1 MQAPKSN
8 FNQLGSN
15 LNPLKDATGVAAID
29 YSADIDNLIG
39 KLDKLTTLYDTGRMD
54 KDVIKYIPGMA
65 PISYQGQIDYVD
77 TKVTYAAS
85 TYSDMQQ
92 LEFNLEVINNQYI
105 NFSTMVLCL
114 PIAFR
119 KKTNKENSI
128 AATMI
133 PVNNFFAHW
142 IKDVTVKRYGDNIA
156 VLLINTTLDT
166 YRYSESMLKHMPEK
180 ALATF
185 QKELLYSQKKVIIR
199 GNNANSLSERRN
211 HIAAAANNS
220 YKDDNIDDR
229 IAKFNQNNALSTVK
243 TYRIPLRYLVD
254 LGLVNLPTAFDT
266 KFIFHL
272 EQKLGKLFESKARLP
287 NKTSGVA
294 ADLPTTDPDANIYF
308 NSTPYIQHEIFKLND
323 TFDAYL
329 RKTLQSKRVLRTGI
343 KPSPYQ
349 KTYEINVETQTA
361 VIEFKG
367 VNKQFSFL
375 EISLVYDKS
384 EQHNSVYDSYNAEL
398 AATHITSVQLENLNN
413 KYGEINKKYDL
424 TEEHD
429 KYLMYRNFVGWATGQ
444 GCTVGPLTQYANNE
458 IYKELI
464 KYEKYYSKVESDERL
479 YVDLRRGRGYSN
491 ELERIVGN
499 DSSLTLTITLQKD
512 AGVKYRLRVAG
523 YYQGEYI
530 YSMTNLGLLLSY
542 KGYGIVAQNEM
553 VALSHNR
560 G

>member
-1 MQAPKSN
+1 MQATKSN
-8 FNQLGSN
+8 ANPLGLN
-15 LNPLKDATGVAAID
+15 LNPMKDATGVAAID
-29 YSADIDNLIG
+29 YSANIDNLID
-39 KLDKLTTLYDTGRMD
+39 KLDKLSVLYDSGRMD
-54 KDVIKYIPGMA
+54 KDVMKYIPGMA
-65 PISYQGQIDYVD
+65 PISYQSQIDFVD
-77 TKVTYAAS
+77 TKRTYAAS
-85 TYSDMQQ
+85 TYSDVQQ
-92 LEFNLEVINNQYI
+92 LEFNLKVVNNHYI

-119 KKTNKENSI
+119 KKTNKETAI

-142 IKDVTVKRYGDNIA
+142 IKYVTVKRYGDDIA
-156 VLLINTTLDT
+156 VLPINTTLDT

-180 ALATF
+180 PLTSF
-185 QKELLYSQKKVIIR
+185 QKELLHSQKKVIIK
-199 GNNANSLSERRN
+199 GNNNNSLNERRN

-220 YKDDNIDDR
+220 NKDDNIDDR
-229 IAKFNQNNALSTVK
+229 IAKFNVNNALSTVR

-272 EQKLGKLFESKARLP
+272 EQKLSKLFESKAKLA
-287 NKTSGVA
+287 NKTNGQA
-294 ADLPTTDPDANIYF
+294 ADLPTTDPGANIYF
-308 NSTPYIQHEIFKLND
+308 NSTPYIQYEIFKLND

-329 RKTLQSKRVLRTGI
+329 RKALQSKRVLRTSI

-349 KTYEINVETQTA
+349 KSYEVNVGTQS
-361 VIEFKG
+361 VVVEFKG

-375 EISLVYDKS
+375 EISLVYDNS
-384 EQHNSVYDSYNAEL
+384 EQHNNVYDSYNAEL
-398 AATHITSVQLENLNN
+398 AATHITTVQLENLNN
-413 KYGEINKKYDL
+413 KYGEINRKYDL

-464 KYEKYYSKVESDERL
+464 KYEDYYSKTKSDENFF
-479 YVDLRRGRGYSN
+479 VDLRRGRGYSN
-491 ELERIVGN
+491 ELERIVRN
-499 DSSLTLTITLQKD
+499 DSSLTLTVTLQNAAVK
-512 AGVKYRLRVAG
+512 KYRLKVVG
-523 YYQGEYI
+523 SYQGEYI

-542 KGYGIVAQNEM
+542 KDYSIVAQNEM
-553 VALSHNR
+553 VALSRNR

>member
-1 MQAPKSN
+1 MQATKSN
-8 FNQLGSN
+8 ANPLGSN
-15 LNPLKDATGVAAID
+15 LNPMKDATGVAAID
-29 YSADIDNLIG
+29 YSANIDNLID
-39 KLDKLTTLYDTGRMD
+39 KLDKLSVLYDSGRMD
-54 KDVIKYIPGMA
+54 KDVMKHIPGMA
-65 PISYQGQIDYVD
+65 PISYQGQIDFVD
-77 TKVTYAAS
+77 TKRTYAAS

-92 LEFNLEVINNQYI
+92 LQFNLEVVNNHYI

-119 KKTNKENSI
+119 KKTNKETVI

-142 IKDVTVKRYGDNIA
+142 IKDVTVKRYGDDIA
-156 VLLINTTLDT
+156 VLPINTTLDT
-166 YRYSESMLKHMPEK
+166 FQ

-185 QKELLYSQKKVIIR
+185 QKELLYSQKKVIIK
-199 GNNANSLSERRN
+199 GNANNSLNERRN

-220 YKDDNIDDR
+220 KKDDNIDDR
-229 IAKFNQNNALSTVK
+229 IPKFNAANALSTVK

-272 EQKLGKLFESKARLP
+272 EQKLSKLFESKAKLA
-287 NKTSGVA
+287 NKTNGQA

-308 NSTPYIQHEIFKLND
+308 NSTPYIQYEIFQLND

-329 RKTLQSKRVLRTGI
+329 RKALQSKRVLRTGI

-349 KTYEINVETQTA
+349 KSYEVNVGTQS
-361 VIEFKG
+361 VVVEFKG

-384 EQHNSVYDSYNAEL
+384 EQHNNVYDSYNAEL
-398 AATHITSVQLENLNN
+398 AATHITTVQLENLNN
-413 KYGEINKKYDL
+413 KYGEINRKYDL

-464 KYEKYYSKVESDERL
+464 KYEKYYSKTESDEKL
-479 YVDLRRGRGYSN
+479 YVDLKSGRGYSN
-491 ELERIVGN
+491 ELERIVRN
-499 DSSLTLTITLQKD
+499 DSSLTLTVTLQNAAVK
-512 AGVKYRLRVAG
+512 KYRLRVVG

-530 YSMTNLGLLLSY
+530 YSITNLGLLLSY
-542 KGYGIVAQNEM
+542 KDYGIVAQNEM
-553 VALSHNR
+553 VALSRNR

>member
-1 MQAPKSN
+1 MQATKSN
-8 FNQLGSN
+8 ANPLGSN
-15 LNPLKDATGVAAID
+15 LNPMKDATGVAAID
-29 YSADIDNLIG
+29 YSANIDNLID
-39 KLDKLTTLYDTGRMD
+39 KLDKLSVLYDSGRMD
-54 KDVIKYIPGMA
+54 KDVMKHIPGMA
-65 PISYQGQIDYVD
+65 PISYQGQIDFVD
-77 TKVTYAAS
+77 TKRTYAAS

-92 LEFNLEVINNQYI
+92 LQFNLEVVNNHYI

-119 KKTNKENSI
+119 KKTNKETVI

-142 IKDVTVKRYGDNIA
+142 IKDVTVKRYGDDIA
-156 VLLINTTLDT
+156 VLPINTTLDT
-166 YRYSESMLKHMPEK
+166 FQ

-185 QKELLYSQKKVIIR
+185 QKELLYSQKKVIIK
-199 GNNANSLSERRN
+199 GNANNSLNERRN

-220 YKDDNIDDR
+220 KKDDNIDDR
-229 IAKFNQNNALSTVK
+229 IPKFNAANALSTVK

-272 EQKLGKLFESKARLP
+272 EQKLSKLFESKAKLA
-287 NKTSGVA
+287 NKTNGQA

-308 NSTPYIQHEIFKLND
+308 NSTPYIQYEIFQLND

-329 RKTLQSKRVLRTGI
+329 RKALQSKRVLRTGI

-349 KTYEINVETQTA
+349 KSYEVNVGTQS
-361 VIEFKG
+361 VVVEFKG
-367 VNKQFSFL
+367 VNKQFSLL

-384 EQHNSVYDSYNAEL
+384 EQHNNVYDSYNAEL
-398 AATHITSVQLENLNN
+398 AATHITTVQLENLNN
-413 KYGEINKKYDL
+413 KYGEINRKYDL

-464 KYEKYYSKVESDERL
+464 KYEKYYSKTESDEKL
-479 YVDLRRGRGYSN
+479 YVDLRSGRGYSN
-491 ELERIVGN
+491 ELERIVRN
-499 DSSLTLTITLQKD
+499 DSSLTLTVTLQNAAVK
-512 AGVKYRLRVAG
+512 KYRLRVVG

-542 KGYGIVAQNEM
+542 KDYGIVAQNEM
-553 VALSHNR
+553 VALSRNR

>member
-1 MQAPKSN
+1 
-8 FNQLGSN
+8 
-15 LNPLKDATGVAAID
+15 
-29 YSADIDNLIG
+29 
-39 KLDKLTTLYDTGRMD
+39 
-54 KDVIKYIPGMA
+54 
-65 PISYQGQIDYVD
+65 
-77 TKVTYAAS
+77 
-85 TYSDMQQ
+85 
-92 LEFNLEVINNQYI
+92 
-105 NFSTMVLCL
+105 MVLCL
-114 PIAFR
+114 PIKFG
-119 KKTNKENSI
+119 KKTNKATAI

-133 PVNNFFAHW
+133 PVNNFFTHW
-142 IKDVTVKRYGDNIA
+142 IKDVTVKRYGDDIA
-156 VLLINTTLDT
+156 VLPINTTLDT

-185 QKELLYSQKKVIIR
+185 QNELLYSQKKVIIK
-199 GNNANSLSERRN
+199 GNVANTITSRRN
-211 HIAAAANNS
+211 HIAAAANDS
-220 YKDDNIDDR
+220 ETDDNIDDR
-229 IAKFNQNNALSTVK
+229 IAKFNKDNALSTEK

-272 EQKLGKLFESKARLP
+272 EQKLGKLFESKAKLANR
-287 NKTSGVA
+287 TGSA
-294 ADLPTTDPDANIYF
+294 AALLPTTDPDAKVYF
-308 NSTPYIQHEIFKLND
+308 NSTPYIQYEIFKLND
-323 TFDAYL
+323 TYDGYL
-329 RKTLQSKRVLRTGI
+329 RKALQSKRVLRTGI

-349 KTYEINVETQTA
+349 KTYEINTGTQTA

-384 EQHNSVYDSYNAEL
+384 EQHNTVYDSYNAEL
-398 AATHITSVQLENLNN
+398 FATQTGSIQLENLNN

-424 TEEHD
+424 TDEHD

-464 KYEKYYSKVESDERL
+464 KYKNYYKPLESDERL

-491 ELERIVGN
+491 ELERIVRN
-499 DSSLTLTITLQKD
+499 DSSLTLTVTLKD
-512 AGVKYRLRVAG
+512 AAVAKYRLRVVG

-530 YSMTNLGLLLSY
+530 YSLTNLGLLLSY
-542 KGYGIVAQNEM
+542 KDYGIVAQNEM
-553 VALSHNR
+553 VALPRNR

>member
-15 LNPLKDATGVAAID
+15 LNPLKDATGIAAID

-39 KLDKLTTLYDTGRMD
+39 KLDKLTTLYDSGRMD
-54 KDVIKYIPGMA
+54 KDVMKYIPGMA
-65 PISYQGQIDYVD
+65 PISYQGQLDYAD
-77 TKVTYAAS
+77 TKRTYAAS
-85 TYSDMQQ
+85 TYTDMQQ
-92 LEFNLEVINNQYI
+92 LELNLEVINNHYI

-119 KKTNKENSI
+119 KRTNKDSAI
-128 AATMI
+128 STTMI

-142 IKDVTVKRYGDNIA
+142 IKDVTVKRYGDDIA
-156 VLLINTTLDT
+156 VLPINTTLDT
-166 YRYSESMLKHMPEK
+166 YRYSDAMLKHLPEK

-185 QKELLYSQKKVIIR
+185 QHELLYSQKKVIIK
-199 GNNANSLSERRN
+199 GNTANSINERRN
-211 HIAAAANNS
+211 HIAASANDS
-220 YKDDNIDDR
+220 EKDDNIDDR
-229 IAKFNQNNALSTVK
+229 IEKFNKDNALSSLR
-243 TYRIPLRYLVD
+243 TYRIPLRYLID
-254 LGLVNLPTAFDT
+254 LGLVNLPTAFDV

-272 EQKLGKLFESKARLP
+272 EQKLGKLFESKAKLADRTGGAAATLP
-287 NKTSGVA
+287 A
-294 ADLPTTDPDANIYF
+294 TDPDAKVYF
-308 NSTPYIQHEIFKLND
+308 SSTPYIQYETFKLND

-329 RKTLQSKRVLRTGI
+329 RKALQSKRVLRTGI

-349 KTYEINVETQTA
+349 KTYEINTGTQSD
-361 VIEFKG
+361 VIESKG

-398 AATHITSVQLENLNN
+398 AATHIGSVQLENLNN

-429 KYLMYRNFVGWATGQ
+429 QYLMYRNFVGWATGQ
-444 GCTVGPLTQYANNE
+444 GCTIGALTQYANNE

-464 KYEKYYSKVESDERL
+464 KYEKYYKKLESDERL

-491 ELERIVGN
+491 KLERIVRN
-499 DSSLTLTITLQKD
+499 DSSLTLTITLKK
-512 AGVKYRLRVAG
+512 AAAYKYRLRVVG

-542 KGYGIVAQNEM
+542 KDYGIVAQNEM
-553 VALSHNR
+553 VALSRNR

>member
-1 MQAPKSN
+1 MQAMKSN
-8 FNQLGSN
+8 ANPLGSN
-15 LNPLKDATGVAAID
+15 LNPMKDATGVAAID
-29 YSADIDNLIG
+29 YSTNIDNLID
-39 KLDKLTTLYDTGRMD
+39 KLDKLSVLYDSGRMD
-54 KDVIKYIPGMA
+54 KDVMKYIPGMV
-65 PISYQGQIDYVD
+65 PISYQGQIDFVD
-77 TKVTYAAS
+77 TKRTYAAS

-92 LEFNLEVINNQYI
+92 LEFNLEVVNNHYI

-119 KKTNKENSI
+119 KKTNKETAI

-133 PVNNFFAHW
+133 PANNFFAHW
-142 IKDVTVKRYGDNIA
+142 IKDVTVKRYNDDIA
-156 VLLINTTLDT
+156 VLPINTTLDT
-166 YRYSESMLKHMPEK
+166 YRYSESMLKHKPEK

-185 QKELLYSQKKVIIR
+185 QKELLYSQKKVIIK
-199 GNNANSLSERRN
+199 GNANNSLNERRN

-220 YKDDNIDDR
+220 NKDDNIDDR
-229 IAKFNQNNALSTVK
+229 IAKINAANALSTVK

-272 EQKLGKLFESKARLP
+272 EQKLSKLFESKAKLA
-287 NKTSGVA
+287 NKTNGQA

-308 NSTPYIQHEIFKLND
+308 NSTPYIQYEVFKLDD

-329 RKTLQSKRVLRTGI
+329 RKDLQSKRVLRAGI

-349 KTYEINVETQTA
+349 KSYEVNVGTQS
-361 VIEFKG
+361 VVVEFKG

-384 EQHNSVYDSYNAEL
+384 EQHNNVYDSYNAEL
-398 AATHITSVQLENLNN
+398 AATHIATVQLENLNN
-413 KYGEINKKYDL
+413 KYGEINRKYDL

-429 KYLMYRNFVGWATGQ
+429 KYLMYRNFVGWATRQ

-464 KYEKYYSKVESDERL
+464 KYEKYYSKTESDEKL
-479 YVDLRRGRGYSN
+479 YVDLRRERGYSN
-491 ELERIVGN
+491 ELERIVRN
-499 DSSLTLTITLQKD
+499 DSSLMLTVTLQNAAVK
-512 AGVKYRLRVAG
+512 KYRLRVVG

-542 KGYGIVAQNEM
+542 KDFDIVAQNEM
-553 VALSHNR
+553 VALSHNC